1 MSANNVDPH
10 LINVPL
16 PVFKYSLEQTMEAVQ
31 NVALAMSNMHIGED
45 AKSSTD
51 VVISYCEDLLVET
64 AGVLNWS
71 LSTIDNL
78 KGSYT

>member
-1 MSANNVDPH
+1 
-10 LINVPL
+10 
-16 PVFKYSLEQTMEAVQ
+16 MEAVQ

-45 AKSSTD
+45 AKNSTD